1 MSTKVY
7 LAGPIAGL
15 DYAGATNWRKQV
27 AAELNDVGIEA
38 YSPMRAK
45 QYLRHV
51 ESFAK
56 DCTPYASANVL
67 SSNRGITTRD
77 RWDATRCD
85 LLFVNLLSAKSP
97 SLGTIIEIAWADLL
111 RIPIVCAME
120 PEGNPNEHGMI
131 LEMIGFRLPTL
142 DEAVDITKAILLQ

>member
-1 MSTKVY
+1 MKPKIY

-15 DYAGATNWRKQV
+15 DYAGANTWRRRVKD
-27 AAELNDVGIEA
+27 ELKEHGIES

-45 QYLRHV
+45 EYLSKV
-51 ESFAK
+51 SNFAK
-56 DCTPYASANVL
+56 DCTPYGAENVL

-85 LLFVNLLSAKSP
+85 LLFVNLIGATAVSI
-97 SLGTIIEIAWADLL
+97 GTICEIAWADLK

-120 PEGNPNEHGMI
+120 PEGNPHQHGMI
-131 LEMIGFRLPTL
+131 MEMLGFRVPSLS
-142 DEAVDITKAILLQ
+142 DAIEITKAVLLQ

>member
-15 DYAGATNWRKQV
+15 DYAGATDWRRQV
-27 AAELNDVGIEA
+27 AAELQEDGIEA

-45 QYLRHV
+45 EYLRHI

-56 DCTPYASANVL
+56 DCTPYGAGNVL

-85 LLFVNLLSAKSP
+85 LLFVNLLHAKSV
-97 SLGTIIEIAWADLL
+97 SIGTVIEIAWADLL

-120 PEGNPNEHGMI
+120 KENPHEHGMI

-142 DEAVDITKAILLQ
+142 IEAVDIAKAILLQ